1 MESSSS
7 TSAGPQ
13 EFRNSRLKQP
23 SVEEKAAWG
32 EEGANLAAGWAG
44 SGGWGAGVDF
54 AALTGP
60 SAPRAPS
67 RPGAVEIR

>member
-23 SVEEKAAWG
+23 SGEEKAAASCG
-32 EEGANLAAGWAG
+32 EGGANLSAGWAG
-44 SGGWGAGVDF
+44 SGGWGTGVDF

-60 SAPRAPS
+60 SAP
-67 RPGAVEIR
+67 